1 MFWLKT
7 QEFTSFFSIQTDSY
21 KCTLAIGL
29 EKSYHMIFYSR
40 LNYASEIKN
49 NQNLELAVYNYTFI
63 SIGSNI
69 FLQQS
74 LHDIFKVRAFVFS

>member
-1 MFWLKT
+1 
-7 QEFTSFFSIQTDSY
+7 
-21 KCTLAIGL
+21 
-29 EKSYHMIFYSR
+29 MIFYSR